1 MQVQPRDRRA
11 KGKTGHL
18 TTVATPMKVRK
29 AVIPVAGLGTRFL
42 PATKT
47 VPKELLPIVDVPSI
61 QYVVQEAVDAGI
73 QEIIFVTGRGKD
85 GIEDH
90 FDEAPE
96 LEQILA
102 ERGQTEMVAMLRRIA
117 EMTEV
122 VSVRQKKP
130 LGLGHAV
137 LCARDLV
144 GNEPFAV
151 MLADDLIDSEV
162 PCIRQLL
169 EIFEEKKESVIAL
182 MKVPEEEVHRYGV
195 IRGKEVNK
203 GLYQVEATVEKPPAR
218 EAPSRMAIIGRYI
231 LRPEIFAILENLPAG
246 KGGEIQLT
254 DGLSQL
260 VQDRKVFGC
269 EFQGERYDIGDKLG
283 FVRATVA
290 YALKRSDLRDRVVE
304 YLRTTI
310 S

>member
-1 MQVQPRDRRA
+1 
-11 KGKTGHL
+11 
-18 TTVATPMKVRK
+18 MKLRK

-47 VPKELLPIVDVPSI
+47 VPKELLPIVDIPSI

-73 QEIIFVTGRGKD
+73 EEIIFVTGRGKD

-96 LEQILA
+96 LEQLLVA
-102 ERGQTEMVAMLRRIA
+102 RGNHEMVQTLRKIA

-144 GNEPFAV
+144 GDEPFAV
-151 MLADDLIDSEV
+151 MLADDLIDADV
-162 PCIRQLL
+162 PGIRQLL
-169 EIFEEKKESVIAL
+169 DIFEETSESVIAL
-182 MKVPEEEVHRYGV
+182 MEVPQSEVHQYGV
-195 IRGKEVNK
+195 IK
-203 GLYQVEATVEKPPAR
+203 GREIKKRLYQVEATVEKPLAKD
-218 EAPSRMAIIGRYI
+218 APSRMAIIGRYV
-231 LRPEIFAILENLPAG
+231 LRPEIFRILQDLPPG
-246 KGGEIQLT
+246 RSGEIQLT
-254 DGLSQL
+254 DGLAQL
-260 VQDRKVFGC
+260 VRERKIFGC
-269 EFQGERYDIGDKLG
+269 EFVGDRYDIGDKFG

-290 YALKRSDLRDRVVE
+290 YALKRPDLRDKVLE
-304 YLRTTI
+304 YLKSI
-310 S
+310 KN

>member
-1 MQVQPRDRRA
+1 
-11 KGKTGHL
+11 
-18 TTVATPMKVRK
+18 MKLRK

-47 VPKELLPIVDVPSI
+47 VPKELLPIVDIPSI

-73 QEIIFVTGRGKD
+73 EEIIFVTGRGKD

-96 LEQILA
+96 LEQVLA
-102 ERGQTEMVAMLRRIA
+102 DRGNDEMVKMLRRIA

-151 MLADDLIDSEV
+151 MLADDLIDSAT

-169 EIFEEKKESVIAL
+169 DIFQTSNESVVAL
-182 MKVPEEEVHRYGV
+182 MEVPPTEVHQYGV
-195 IRGKEVNK
+195 IKGNLVKK
-203 GLYQVEATVEKPPAR
+203 GLYEVEAMVEKPPAS
-218 EAPSRMAIIGRYI
+218 EAPSRMAIIGRYV
-231 LRPEIFAILENLPAG
+231 LRPEIFPILQNLPSG

-254 DGLSQL
+254 DGLAQL
-260 VQDRKVFGC
+260 VRERK
-269 EFQGERYDIGDKLG
+269 I
-283 FVRATVA
+283 
-290 YALKRSDLRDRVVE
+290 
-304 YLRTTI
+304 
-310 S
+310 

>member
-1 MQVQPRDRRA
+1 
-11 KGKTGHL
+11 
-18 TTVATPMKVRK
+18 MKVRK

-47 VPKELLPIVDVPSI
+47 VPKELLPIVDIPSI

-73 QEIIFVTGRGKD
+73 EEIIFVTGRGKD

-96 LEQILA
+96 LEQVLA
-102 ERGQTEMVAMLRRIA
+102 DRGQTEMVKMLRRIA

-144 GNEPFAV
+144 GDEPFAV
-151 MLADDLIDSEV
+151 MLADDLIESDK

-169 EIFEEKKESVIAL
+169 EIFQDTDESVVAL
-182 MKVPEEEVHRYGV
+182 MEVPLSEVHQYGV
-195 IRGKEVNK
+195 IK
-203 GLYQVEATVEKPPAR
+203 GSALKPRLFQVEAMVEKPPAKH
-218 EAPSRMAIIGRYI
+218 APSRMAIIGRYV
-231 LRPEIFAILENLPAG
+231 LRPEIFSILQKLPPG
-246 KGGEIQLT
+246 QGGEIQLT
-254 DGLSQL
+254 DGLAQL
-260 VQDRKVFGC
+260 VRDRKVFGC
-269 EFQGERYDIGDKLG
+269 EFVGDRYDIGDKFG
-283 FVRATVA
+283 FVRATIA
-290 YALKRSDLRDRVVE
+290 YALKRPDLKDKVLQ
-304 YLRTTI
+304 YLKTMSR
-310 S
+310 

>member
-1 MQVQPRDRRA
+1 
-11 KGKTGHL
+11 
-18 TTVATPMKVRK
+18 MKLRK

-47 VPKELLPIVDVPSI
+47 VPKELLPIVDIPSI

-73 QEIIFVTGRGKD
+73 EEIIFVTGRGKD

-90 FDEAPE
+90 FDDAPE
-96 LEQILA
+96 LEQVLA
-102 ERGQTEMVAMLRRIA
+102 DRGQQEMVKMLRRIA

-144 GNEPFAV
+144 GAEPFAV
-151 MLADDLIDSEV
+151 MLADDLIDSET
-162 PCIRQLL
+162 PCIRQLSD
-169 EIFEEKKESVIAL
+169 IFDRTDESVVAL
-182 MKVPEEEVHRYGV
+182 MEVPETEVQQYG
-195 IRGKEVNK
+195 IIKGKVLQER
-203 GLYQVEATVEKPPAR
+203 LYQVEATVEKPPAK
-218 EAPSRMAIIGRYI
+218 EAPSRMAIIGRYV
-231 LRPEIFAILENLPAG
+231 LRPEIFSILQKLPPG

-254 DGLSQL
+254 DGLAQL
-260 VQDRKVFGC
+260 VRERKVYGC
-269 EFQGERYDIGDKLG
+269 EFLGDRYDIGDKFG

-290 YALKRSDLRDRVVE
+290 YALKRPDLKDKLLE
-304 YLRTTI
+304 YLKTTK
-310 S
+310 

>member
-1 MQVQPRDRRA
+1 
-11 KGKTGHL
+11 
-18 TTVATPMKVRK
+18 
-29 AVIPVAGLGTRFL
+29 
-42 PATKT
+42 
-47 VPKELLPIVDVPSI
+47 
-61 QYVVQEAVDAGI
+61 VDAGI
-73 QEIIFVTGRGKD
+73 EEIIFVTGRGKD

-90 FDEAPE
+90 FDDAPE
-96 LEQILA
+96 LEQVLTD
-102 ERGQTEMVAMLRRIA
+102 RGQTEMVKMLRGIA

-169 EIFEEKKESVIAL
+169 EIFHDTNESVVAL
-182 MKVPEEEVHRYGV
+182 MEVLPTEVHQYGV
-195 IRGKEVNK
+195 IK
-203 GLYQVEATVEKPPAR
+203 GNVIRERLYQVEATVEKPSAK
-218 EAPSRMAIIGRYI
+218 EAPSRMAIIGRYV
-231 LRPEIFAILENLPAG
+231 LRPEIFSILRNLPAG

-254 DGLSQL
+254 DGLAQL
-260 VQDRKVFGC
+260 VRERKVFGC
-269 EFQGERYDIGDKLG
+269 EFLGDRYDIGDKFG

-290 YALKRSDLRDRVVE
+290 YALKRPDLKDKVLE
-304 YLRTTI
+304 YLKAATR
-310 S
+310 

>member
-1 MQVQPRDRRA
+1 MPREKPNGSEVDS
-11 KGKTGHL
+11 L
-18 TTVATPMKVRK
+18 NMKIRK

-47 VPKELLPIVDVPSI
+47 VPKELLPIIDIPSI

-102 ERGQTEMVAMLRRIA
+102 DRGQTATVDMLRRIA

-144 GNEPFAV
+144 GDEPFAV
-151 MLADDLIDSEV
+151 MLADDLIDAET
-162 PCIRQLL
+162 PGIRQLV
-169 EIFEEKKESVIAL
+169 EIFTETEESVVAL
-182 MKVPEEEVHRYGV
+182 MKVPREEVHQYGV
-195 IRGKEVNK
+195 IKGTEVK
-203 GLYQVEATVEKPPAR
+203 PRLYALEGTVEKPAAK
-218 EAPSRMAIIGRYI
+218 EAPSQLAIIGRYV
-231 LRPEIFAILENLPAG
+231 LRPEIFSILQSLPPG
-246 KGGEIQLT
+246 RGGEIQLT
-254 DGLSQL
+254 DGLARL
-260 VQDRKVFGC
+260 VQQRKIFGC
-269 EFQGERYDIGDKLG
+269 EFTGDRYDIGDKFG

-290 YALKRSDLRDRVVE
+290 YALKRKDLRDKLIE
-304 YLRTTI
+304 YLK
-310 S
+310 SLKD

>member
-1 MQVQPRDRRA
+1 
-11 KGKTGHL
+11 
-18 TTVATPMKVRK
+18 MKVKK

-47 VPKELLPIVDVPSI
+47 VPKELLPIVDIPSI
-61 QYVVQEAVDAGI
+61 QYVVQEAMEAGI
-73 QEIIFVTGRGKD
+73 EEIIFVTGRGKD

-96 LEQILA
+96 LEQVMA
-102 ERGQTEMVAMLRRIA
+102 DRGQTETVQMLRRIA

-144 GNEPFAV
+144 GDEPFAV
-151 MLADDLIDSEV
+151 MLADDLIDSET
-162 PCIRQLL
+162 PCIKQLL
-169 EIFEEKKESVIAL
+169 DIFEERKESVIAL
-182 MKVPEEEVHRYGV
+182 MEVPPEEVHQYGV
-195 IRGKEVNK
+195 IKGKELK
-203 GLYQVEATVEKPPAR
+203 KRLYEIEGTVEKPAAKD
-218 EAPSRMAIIGRYI
+218 APSRMAIIGRYV
-231 LRPEIFAILENLPAG
+231 LRPEIFSILKNQPPG
-246 KGGEIQLT
+246 RGGEIQLT

-260 VQDRKVFGC
+260 VRERKMYGC
-269 EFQGERYDIGDKLG
+269 EFLGDRYDIGDKFG

-290 YALKRSDLRDRVVE
+290 YALKRPDLKNKVKE
-304 YLRTTI
+304 YLKSI
-310 S
+310 ID

>member
-1 MQVQPRDRRA
+1 
-11 KGKTGHL
+11 
-18 TTVATPMKVRK
+18 MKIRK

-47 VPKELLPIVDVPSI
+47 VPKELLPIIDIPSI

-102 ERGQTEMVAMLRRIA
+102 DRGQTATVEMLRRIA

-144 GNEPFAV
+144 GDEPFAV
-151 MLADDLIDSEV
+151 MLADDLIDAET
-162 PCIRQLL
+162 PGIRQLV
-169 EIFEEKKESVIAL
+169 EIFTETDESVVAL
-182 MKVPEEEVHRYGV
+182 MKVPLDEVQQYGV
-195 IRGKEVNK
+195 IKGKEVK
-203 GLYQVEATVEKPPAR
+203 PRLYAVEATVEKPAAKD
-218 EAPSRMAIIGRYI
+218 APSQMAIIGRYV
-231 LRPEIFAILENLPAG
+231 LRPEIFSILQKLPPG
-246 KGGEIQLT
+246 RGGEIQLT
-254 DGLSQL
+254 DGLAQL
-260 VQDRKVFGC
+260 VRERKIFGC
-269 EFQGERYDIGDKLG
+269 EFTGDRYDIGDKFG

-290 YALKRSDLRDRVVE
+290 YALKRKDLRDKLVE
-304 YLRTTI
+304 YLK
-310 S
+310 SLKD

>member
-1 MQVQPRDRRA
+1 
-11 KGKTGHL
+11 
-18 TTVATPMKVRK
+18 MKLRK

-47 VPKELLPIVDVPSI
+47 VPKELLPIVDIPSI

-73 QEIIFVTGRGKD
+73 EEIIFVTGRGKD

-90 FDEAPE
+90 FDDAPE
-96 LEQILA
+96 LEQVLA
-102 ERGQTEMVAMLRRIA
+102 DRGQQEMVKMLRRIA

-144 GNEPFAV
+144 GAEPFAV
-151 MLADDLIDSEV
+151 MLADDLIDSET
-162 PCIRQLL
+162 PCIRQLSD
-169 EIFEEKKESVIAL
+169 IFERTDESVVAL
-182 MKVPEEEVHRYGV
+182 MEVPETEVQQYG
-195 IRGKEVNK
+195 IIKGKVLKER
-203 GLYQVEATVEKPPAR
+203 LYQVEATVEKPPAK
-218 EAPSRMAIIGRYI
+218 EAPSRMAIIGRYV
-231 LRPEIFAILENLPAG
+231 LRPEIFSILQKLPPG

-254 DGLSQL
+254 DGLAQL
-260 VQDRKVFGC
+260 VRERQVYGC
-269 EFQGERYDIGDKLG
+269 EFLGDRYDIGDKFG

-290 YALKRSDLRDRVVE
+290 YALKRPDLKDKVLE
-304 YLRTTI
+304 YLKTTK
-310 S
+310 

>member
-1 MQVQPRDRRA
+1 MQ
-11 KGKTGHL
+11 
-18 TTVATPMKVRK
+18 VRK

-47 VPKELLPIVDVPSI
+47 VPKELLPIVDIPSI

-85 GIEDH
+85 SIEDH

-96 LEQILA
+96 LEQVLA
-102 ERGQTEMVAMLRRIA
+102 ERGQTELVEKLRRLK

-137 LCARDLV
+137 LCSRDLV
-144 GNEPFAV
+144 GDEPFAV
-151 MLADDLIDSEV
+151 MLADDLIDSDT

-169 EIFEEKKESVIAL
+169 AIFEEKKESVIAL
-182 MKVPEEEVHRYGV
+182 MEVLPEEVHQYGV
-195 IRGKEVNK
+195 IK
-203 GLYQVEATVEKPPAR
+203 GQEIEKRLYQIQAMVEKPPAK

-231 LRPEIFAILENLPAG
+231 LRPEIFSILQKQPPG
-246 KGGEIQLT
+246 RGGEIQLT
-254 DGLSQL
+254 DGLAQL
-260 VQDRKVFGC
+260 VRERQVFGC
-269 EFQGERYDIGDKLG
+269 QFLGDRYDIGDKFG

-290 YALKRSDLRDRVVE
+290 YALKRPDLKTKVKD
-304 YLRTTI
+304 YLR
-310 S
+310 SVVH

>member
-1 MQVQPRDRRA
+1 MR
-11 KGKTGHL
+11 
-18 TTVATPMKVRK
+18 VRK

-47 VPKELLPIVDVPSI
+47 VPKELLPIVDIPSI
-61 QYVVQEAVDAGI
+61 QYVVQEAVDSGI

-96 LEQILA
+96 LEQVLQ
-102 ERGQTEMVAMLRRIA
+102 ERGQTGMVSMLRKIA

-122 VSVRQKKP
+122 VSVRQKRP

-151 MLADDLIDSEV
+151 LLADDLIDSRV
-162 PCIRQLL
+162 PGVRQLL
-169 EIFEEKKESVIAL
+169 DIFEEKNESVIAL
-182 MKVPEEEVHRYGV
+182 MRVPVNEVQAYGIV
-195 IRGKEVNK
+195 RGKEISNR
-203 GLYQVEATVEKPPAR
+203 LYAVQGTVEKPSPQD
-218 EAPSRMAIIGRYI
+218 APSRMAIIGRYV
-231 LRPEIFAILENLPAG
+231 LRPEIFSILEKLPTG
-246 KGGEIQLT
+246 RGGEIQLT
-254 DGLSQL
+254 DGLNQL
-260 VQDRKVFGC
+260 ARKRKMFGC
-269 EFQGERYDIGDKLG
+269 EFRGDRYDIGDKFG

-290 YALKRSDLRDRVVE
+290 FALKRPDLEDKVRE
-304 YLRTTI
+304 YLR
-310 S
+310 SVVEGK

>member
-1 MQVQPRDRRA
+1 
-11 KGKTGHL
+11 
-18 TTVATPMKVRK
+18 MKLRK

-47 VPKELLPIVDVPSI
+47 VPKELLPIVDIPSI

-73 QEIIFVTGRGKD
+73 EEIIFVTGRGKD

-90 FDEAPE
+90 FDDAPE
-96 LEQILA
+96 LEQVLA
-102 ERGQTEMVAMLRRIA
+102 DRGQQEMVKMLRRIA

-144 GNEPFAV
+144 GAEPFAV
-151 MLADDLIDSEV
+151 MLADDLIDSET
-162 PCIRQLL
+162 PCIRQLSD
-169 EIFEEKKESVIAL
+169 IFERTDESVVAL
-182 MKVPEEEVHRYGV
+182 MEVPETEVQQYG
-195 IRGKEVNK
+195 IIKGKVVQER
-203 GLYQVEATVEKPPAR
+203 LYQVEATVEKPPAK
-218 EAPSRMAIIGRYI
+218 EAPSRMAIIGRYV
-231 LRPEIFAILENLPAG
+231 LRPEIFSILQKLPPG

-254 DGLSQL
+254 DGLAQL
-260 VQDRKVFGC
+260 VRERKVYGC
-269 EFQGERYDIGDKLG
+269 EFIGDRYDIGDKFG

-290 YALKRSDLRDRVVE
+290 YALKRPDLKDKVLE
-304 YLRTTI
+304 YLKTTK
-310 S
+310 

>member
-1 MQVQPRDRRA
+1 
-11 KGKTGHL
+11 
-18 TTVATPMKVRK
+18 MKVRK

-47 VPKELLPIVDVPSI
+47 VPKELLPIVDIPSI

-85 GIEDH
+85 SIEDH

-96 LEQILA
+96 LEQVLA
-102 ERGQTEMVAMLRRIA
+102 ERGQTELVEILRRLK

-137 LCARDLV
+137 LCSRDLV
-144 GNEPFAV
+144 GDEPFAV
-151 MLADDLIDSEV
+151 MLADDLIDSDT

-169 EIFEEKKESVIAL
+169 AIFEDKKESVIAL
-182 MKVPEEEVHRYGV
+182 MEVLPEEVHQYGV
-195 IRGKEVNK
+195 IK
-203 GLYQVEATVEKPPAR
+203 GREIEKRLYQIQATVEKPPAK

-231 LRPEIFAILENLPAG
+231 LRPEIFSILQKQPPG
-246 KGGEIQLT
+246 RGGEIQLT
-254 DGLSQL
+254 DGLAQL
-260 VQDRKVFGC
+260 VRERQVFGC
-269 EFQGERYDIGDKLG
+269 QFLGDRYDIGDKFG

-290 YALKRSDLRDRVVE
+290 YALKRPDLKTKVKDYLKSVVH
-304 YLRTTI
+304 
-310 S
+310 

>member
-1 MQVQPRDRRA
+1 
-11 KGKTGHL
+11 
-18 TTVATPMKVRK
+18 MKLKK

-47 VPKELLPIVDVPSI
+47 VPKELLPIVDIPSI

-73 QEIIFVTGRGKD
+73 EEIIFVTGRGKD

-90 FDEAPE
+90 FDDAPE
-96 LEQILA
+96 LEQVLA
-102 ERGQTEMVAMLRRIA
+102 ERGQNEMVKMLRRIA

-144 GNEPFAV
+144 GDEPFAV
-151 MLADDLIDSEV
+151 MLADDLIDSET

-169 EIFEEKKESVIAL
+169 DIFQETTESVIAL
-182 MKVPEEEVHRYGV
+182 MEVAQSEVQQYGV
-195 IRGKEVNK
+195 IK
-203 GLYQVEATVEKPPAR
+203 GSKIKPRLYQVEAMVEKPPVA
-218 EAPSRMAIIGRYI
+218 EAPSRMAIIGRYV
-231 LRPEIFAILENLPAG
+231 LRPEIFSILQNLPPG

-260 VQDRKVFGC
+260 VRERKVYGC
-269 EFQGERYDIGDKLG
+269 EFVGERYDIGDKFG

-290 YALKRSDLRDRVVE
+290 YALKRADLKDKVLE
-304 YLRTTI
+304 YLKI
-310 S
+310 ASK

>member
-1 MQVQPRDRRA
+1 
-11 KGKTGHL
+11 
-18 TTVATPMKVRK
+18 MKVRK

-42 PATKT
+42 PATKV
-47 VPKELLPIVDVPSI
+47 VPKELLPIVDIPSI

-73 QEIIFVTGRGKD
+73 EEIIFVTGRGKD

-90 FDEAPE
+90 FDDAPE
-96 LEQILA
+96 LEQILSD
-102 ERGQTEMVAMLRRIA
+102 RGQSEMVKMLRRIA

-151 MLADDLIDSEV
+151 LLADDLIESET
-162 PCIRQLL
+162 PCVRQLL
-169 EIFEEKKESVIAL
+169 NIFEDTQESVIAL
-182 MKVPEEEVHRYGV
+182 MEVAESEVHQYGV
-195 IRGKEVNK
+195 IKGKEIK
-203 GLYQVEATVEKPPAR
+203 KRLYQVEATVEKPVAKD
-218 EAPSRMAIIGRYI
+218 APSRMAIIGRYV
-231 LRPEIFAILENLPAG
+231 LRPEIFTILQNLPPG
-246 KGGEIQLT
+246 RGGEIQLT
-254 DGLSQL
+254 DGLAQL
-260 VQDRKVFGC
+260 VRERKIFGC
-269 EFQGERYDIGDKLG
+269 EFLGDRYDIGDKFG

-290 YALKRSDLRDRVVE
+290 YALKRPDLKDKVLE
-304 YLRTTI
+304 YLKTAA

>member
-1 MQVQPRDRRA
+1 
-11 KGKTGHL
+11 
-18 TTVATPMKVRK
+18 MKVRK

-47 VPKELLPIVDVPSI
+47 VPKELLPIVDIPSI

-85 GIEDH
+85 SIEDH

-96 LEQILA
+96 LEQVLA
-102 ERGQTEMVAMLRRIA
+102 ERGQTELVETLRRLK

-144 GNEPFAV
+144 GDEPFAV
-151 MLADDLIDSEV
+151 MLADDLIDSDT

-169 EIFEEKKESVIAL
+169 AIFEEKKESVIAL
-182 MKVPEEEVHRYGV
+182 MEVLPEEVHQYGV
-195 IRGKEVNK
+195 IK
-203 GLYQVEATVEKPPAR
+203 GQEIEKRLHQIQATVEKPLAKD
-218 EAPSRMAIIGRYI
+218 APSRMAIIGRYI
-231 LRPEIFAILENLPAG
+231 LRPEIFSILQKQPPG
-246 KGGEIQLT
+246 RGGEIQLT
-254 DGLSQL
+254 DGLAQL
-260 VQDRKVFGC
+260 VRERQVFGC
-269 EFQGERYDIGDKLG
+269 QFLGDRYDIGDKFG

-290 YALKRSDLRDRVVE
+290 YALKRPDLKTKVKD
-304 YLRTTI
+304 YLK
-310 S
+310 SLVHE

>member
-1 MQVQPRDRRA
+1 MR
-11 KGKTGHL
+11 
-18 TTVATPMKVRK
+18 VRK

-47 VPKELLPIVDVPSI
+47 VPKELLPIVDIPSI

-85 GIEDH
+85 SIEDH

-96 LEQILA
+96 LEQVLA
-102 ERGQTEMVAMLRRIA
+102 ERGQTELVEMLRRIK

-144 GNEPFAV
+144 GDEPFAV
-151 MLADDLIDSEV
+151 MLADDLIDSDT

-169 EIFEEKKESVIAL
+169 DIFEDKKESVIAL
-182 MKVPEEEVHRYGV
+182 MEVLPEEVQQYGV
-195 IRGKEVNK
+195 IEGQEIEKR
-203 GLYQVEATVEKPPAR
+203 LYQIQATVEKPPAK

-231 LRPEIFAILENLPAG
+231 LRPEIFSILQKQPPG
-246 KGGEIQLT
+246 RGGEIQLT
-254 DGLSQL
+254 DGLAQL
-260 VQDRKVFGC
+260 VRERQVFGC
-269 EFQGERYDIGDKLG
+269 QFLGDRYDIGDKFG

-290 YALKRSDLRDRVVE
+290 YALKRPDLKTKVKDYLKSVVH
-304 YLRTTI
+304 
-310 S
+310 

>member
-1 MQVQPRDRRA
+1 
-11 KGKTGHL
+11 
-18 TTVATPMKVRK
+18 MKVRK

-47 VPKELLPIVDVPSI
+47 VPKELLPIVDIPSI

-73 QEIIFVTGRGKD
+73 EEIIFVTGRGKD

-90 FDEAPE
+90 FDDAPE
-96 LEQILA
+96 LEQVLA
-102 ERGQTEMVAMLRRIA
+102 DRGQTEMVKMLRRIA

-144 GNEPFAV
+144 GDEPFAV
-151 MLADDLIDSEV
+151 MLADDLIENDT

-169 EIFEEKKESVIAL
+169 DIFQSTSESVVAL
-182 MKVPEEEVHRYGV
+182 MEVPQSEVHQYGV
-195 IRGKEVNK
+195 IKGKTVRPR
-203 GLYQVEATVEKPPAR
+203 LFQVDGMVEKPAAR
-218 EAPSRMAIIGRYI
+218 EAPSRMAIIGRYV
-231 LRPEIFAILENLPAG
+231 LRPEIFAILQKLPPG

-254 DGLSQL
+254 DGLAQL
-260 VQDRKVFGC
+260 VRERKVFGW
-269 EFQGERYDIGDKLG
+269 EFVGDRYDIGDKFG

-290 YALKRSDLRDRVVE
+290 YALKRPDLKDKVIE
-304 YLRTTI
+304 YLKLL
-310 S
+310 SH

>member
-1 MQVQPRDRRA
+1 
-11 KGKTGHL
+11 
-18 TTVATPMKVRK
+18 MKLRK

-47 VPKELLPIVDVPSI
+47 VPKELLPIVDIPSI

-90 FDEAPE
+90 FDEAPD

-102 ERGQTEMVAMLRRIA
+102 ERGQTETVEMLRRIA

-144 GNEPFAV
+144 GDEPFAV
-151 MLADDLIDSEV
+151 MLADDLIDNEI

-169 EIFEEKKESVIAL
+169 EIFDEKKESVIAL
-182 MKVPEEEVHRYGV
+182 MKVPQDEVQRYGV
-195 IRGKEVNK
+195 IKGKEIK
-203 GLYQVEATVEKPPAR
+203 RHLYQIEATVEKPLPKD
-218 EAPSRMAIIGRYI
+218 APSRMAIIGRYI
-231 LRPEIFAILENLPAG
+231 LRPEIFAILQRLPSG

-254 DGLSQL
+254 DGLAQL
-260 VQDRKVFGC
+260 VSERKVFGW
-269 EFQGERYDIGDKLG
+269 EFEGERYDIGDKFG

-290 YALKRSDLRDRVVE
+290 YALKRPDLRDRVLS
-304 YLRTTI
+304 YLKTTVN
-310 S
+310 

>member
-1 MQVQPRDRRA
+1 
-11 KGKTGHL
+11 
-18 TTVATPMKVRK
+18 MKLKK

-42 PATKT
+42 PATKA
-47 VPKELLPIVDVPSI
+47 VPKEHLPIIDIPSI
-61 QYVVQEAVDAGI
+61 QYVVQEAVDSGI

-85 GIEDH
+85 AIEDH

-102 ERGQTEMVAMLRRIA
+102 ERGQTETVEMLRRIVA
-117 EMTEV
+117 MTEV

-151 MLADDLIDSEV
+151 MLADDLIDNDV

-169 EIFEEKKESVIAL
+169 EIFEEKQESVVAL
-182 MKVPEEEVHRYGV
+182 MEVPQEDVHRYGV
-195 IRGKEVNK
+195 IKGSEVK
-203 GLYQVEATVEKPPAR
+203 KRLYQVEATVEKPQASQ
-218 EAPSRMAIIGRYI
+218 APSRMAIIGRYI
-231 LRPEIFAILENLPAG
+231 LRPEVFAILEKLPAG

-254 DGLSQL
+254 DGLAQL
-260 VQDRKVFGC
+260 VRERKVFGC
-269 EFQGERYDIGDKLG
+269 EFEGDRYDIGDKFG

-290 YALKRSDLRDRVVE
+290 YALKRPDLKDRVID
-304 YLRTTI
+304 YLKSTI
-310 S
+310 Q